1 MSNDDSVAGDTLL
14 PAVLAGLGALFV
26 SILAGVALSTAR
38 DAIGLENITIIYMA
52 VVAIAAIAGGT
63 SGGLMAALGASLS
76 YNFFFTTPYRTL
88 RIDSFEQVATVAL
101 LFVAGALISFATNA
115 TRGRLFDDDEAASPS
130 PSGDAAQLVDSVAHA
145 RANASGTNAGWVAVQ
160 GLQRL
165 HDAQWVALIPFEDAP
180 DRSVVWAGDPPTLE
194 DAGAARSLAADG
206 LRPRRR
212 HPRGMGAAAHVFV
225 NSQISG
231 RRSAARF
238 AEPGSAKYPAVL
250 VVMPRPGQP
259 LTGAVR
265 TTVLAVAQALEADAM
280 HSSQTSRGS

>member
-14 PAVLAGLGALFV
+14 PGVLAGLGALFV

-63 SGGLMAALGASLS
+63 SGGLLAALGASLS

-115 TRGRLFDDDEAASPS
+115 TRGRLFDDEAGPPS
-130 PSGDAAQLVDSVAHA
+130 PSGDAAQLVDSVADA
-145 RANASGTNAGWVAVQ
+145 RAKASGTNAGWVAVQ

-180 DRSVVWAGDPPTLE
+180 DRSVVWAGDPPTLD
-194 DAGAARSLAADG
+194 DAGVARSLAVDG

-212 HPRGMGAAAHVFV
+212 HPRGMAAAAHIFV
-225 NSQISG
+225 N
-231 RRSAARF
+231 R
-238 AEPGSAKYPAVL
+238 EYPAVL
-250 VVMPRPGQP
+250 VVMPRPGQR

-265 TTVLAVAQALEADAM
+265 TTVLAVAEALEADAM
-280 HSSQTSRGS
+280 RSSQSSRGS